1 MKVPTLYRS
10 LPRALNV
17 PYSLRSALM
26 AGLARGRRDALLYDA
41 RRSTCPHERKWR
53 ADLARLEHR
62 DFLTRLREARLD
74 HASEESTL
82 RWTVLREHHER
93 TRAAL

>member
-1 MKVPTLYRS
+1 MKTPTLYRI

-41 RRSTCPHERKWR
+41 RRSTDRYERQWR
-53 ADLARLEHR
+53 VDLARLEHR
-62 DFLTRLREARLD
+62 DFLVRLREARLD
-74 HASEESTL
+74 HDSEQSAL

-93 TRAAL
+93 ARAAL